1 MIGKALYE
9 SITIGPKFC
18 GPFLNAI
25 IGKKNNFDDLR
36 KIDKHL
42 YNSLSYIKTME
53 EDAKDLFLTFQ
64 YKDETTGKYV
74 NLKKDGNKIP
84 VTKYNLFYY
93 IVKIKMNMFP
103 Y

>member
-42 YNSLSYIKTME
+42 WN
-53 EDAKDLFLTFQ
+53 TFECSCLVISQ
-64 YKDETTGKYV
+64 WKC
-74 NLKKDGNKIP
+74 
-84 VTKYNLFYY
+84 
-93 IVKIKMNMFP
+93 
-103 Y
+103 